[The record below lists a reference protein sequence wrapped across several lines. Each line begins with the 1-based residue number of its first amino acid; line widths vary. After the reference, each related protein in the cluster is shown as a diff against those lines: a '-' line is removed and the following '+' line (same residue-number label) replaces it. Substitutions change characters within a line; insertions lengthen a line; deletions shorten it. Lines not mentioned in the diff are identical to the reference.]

1 LRKSL
6 KITLFILLFFLGWYG
21 INIIRIKSYSKNY
34 FVDKS
39 DVALVLGAGTSN
51 GIISLVFKE
60 RMNHAINLQKSDK
73 VKYIIITGGFGKG
86 QQISDSEVA
95 KQYAVKQGIIPKN
108 IIIEEESKITFQ
120 NIKKAKFIMDSLDLN
135 TALLVSDPY
144 HMLRAH
150 KMCLKMGIND
160 LPSPTQT
167 SMYRSN
173 ESKWKFLRRE
183 AFNFWLFQ
191 VIERFKKEK

>member
-1 LRKSL
+1 M
-6 KITLFILLFFLGWYG
+6 FFLGWYG